1 MGYFTFFHILII
13 FIMLASTGLT
23 WVLLYLKVQNKK
35 YMIIF
40 CIVSFI
46 LALILTISL
55 LLTIDQ
61 YTKKASLS
69 NFSTYRRL
77 ATESIIV
84 KGRVT
89 NDTNFKL
96 SECFLE
102 LRIIDDNKKHEVSG
116 EIFNQQNF
124 DSIKRASQ
132 QQRDASYNISIA
144 KNLSG
149 HTYKDF
155 SFEVGLPPHFQSYKI
170 FKQLKC
176 K

>member
-1 MGYFTFFHILII
+1 MGYFTIFHILII
-13 FIMLASTGLT
+13 VIMLVSTALF
-23 WVLLYLKVQNKK
+23 WILLYIKVQNKK
-35 YMIIF
+35 HMIVF
-40 CIVSFI
+40 CVISFI

-55 LLTIDQ
+55 SLTIDQ

-77 ATESIIV
+77 ASESIIV
-84 KGRVT
+84 KGRIT
-89 NDTNFKL
+89 NDTNFKI

-102 LRIIDDNKKHEVSG
+102 LRIIDGNKKHEVSG

-124 DSIKRASQ
+124 DSIKRANQ
-132 QQRDASYNISIA
+132 KQRDASYNINIA
-144 KNLSG
+144 KNLLG

-155 SFEVGLPPHFQSYKI
+155 SFEVALPPQFQSYKV

-176 K
+176 R

>member
-89 NDTNFKL
+89 NDTNFKI

-102 LRIIDDNKKHEVSG
+102 LRIIDDNKKHEISG

-144 KNLSG
+144 KNLLG

>member
-13 FIMLASTGLT
+13 FIMLASTFLT
-23 WVLLYLKVQNKK
+23 WILFYLKIQNKK

-40 CIVSFI
+40 CIISFI
-46 LALILTISL
+46 LASILTISL

-77 ATESIIV
+77 ATESIII

-89 NDTNFKL
+89 NDTNFKI

-102 LRIIDDNKKHEVSG
+102 LRIIDNNKKHEISG

-124 DSIKRASQ
+124 NSIKKANQ
-132 QQRDASYNISIA
+132 QQRDVSYNINIA
-144 KNLSG
+144 NQLSG

-176 K
+176 R

>member
-1 MGYFTFFHILII
+1 MGYFTIFHILII
-13 FIMLASTGLT
+13 FVMIISTALT
-23 WVLLYLKVQNKK
+23 WILLYLKIQNKK
-35 YMIIF
+35 NMIIL
-40 CIVSFI
+40 CIISFI
-46 LALILTISL
+46 LAVVFTISL

-77 ATESIIV
+77 ASESLII

-89 NDTNFKL
+89 NDTNFKI

-102 LRIIDDNKKHEVSG
+102 LRIIDDKKQKVSG
-116 EIFNQQNF
+116 EIFNQNNF
-124 DSIKRASQ
+124 DNVKKSNQEPK
-132 QQRDASYNISIA
+132 DASYNVKVA
-144 KNLSG
+144 TNLAG

-155 SFEVGLPPHFQSYKI
+155 SFEVALPPQFQDYKV

-176 K
+176 H

>member
-1 MGYFTFFHILII
+1 MGYFTFFHFLIV
-13 FIMLASTGLT
+13 FIMLASTALT
-23 WVLLYLKVQNKK
+23 WVLIYLKVQNKK

-77 ATESIIV
+77 ANESIII

-89 NDTNFKL
+89 NDTNFKI
-96 SECFLE
+96 SKCYLE

-124 DSIKRASQ
+124 NSIKKANQ
-132 QQRDASYNISIA
+132 QQRDVSYNINIA
-144 KNLSG
+144 SQLPG

-155 SFEVGLPPHFQSYKI
+155 SFEVALPPHFQSYKI

>member
-1 MGYFTFFHILII
+1 MGSFTFFHILII
-13 FIMLASTGLT
+13 FIMLISTILT
-23 WVLLYLKVQNKK
+23 WILLYLKIQNKK
-35 YMIIF
+35 HMIIF
-40 CIVSFI
+40 CTISFM

-77 ATESIIV
+77 TTESIIV

-89 NDTNFKL
+89 NDTNFKI

-102 LRIIDDNKKHEVSG
+102 LRIIDDNKKHEISG

-124 DSIKRASQ
+124 DSIKKAN
-132 QQRDASYNISIA
+132 QRKRDISYSVNIA
-144 KNLSG
+144 NQLLG

-155 SFEVGLPPHFQSYKI
+155 SFEVALPPHFQSYKI

>member
-1 MGYFTFFHILII
+1 MGYFTIFHILII
-13 FIMLASTGLT
+13 VIMLASTGLT

-40 CIVSFI
+40 CAVSFI

-89 NDTNFKL
+89 NDTNFKI

-124 DSIKRASQ
+124 DSIKRANQ
-132 QQRDASYNISIA
+132 EQRDVSYNINIV
-144 KNLSG
+144 KYLPGN
-149 HTYKDF
+149 TYKDF
-155 SFEVGLPPHFQSYKI
+155 SFEVALPPQFQSYKV

-176 K
+176 R

>member
-144 KNLSG
+144 KNLLG

>member
-77 ATESIIV
+77 ATESIII
-84 KGRVT
+84 KGRIT

-124 DSIKRASQ
+124 DSIKRANQ
-132 QQRDASYNISIA
+132 QQRDASYNINIA
-144 KNLSG
+144 KNLPG

>member
-1 MGYFTFFHILII
+1 MGYFTIFHILVI
-13 FIMLASTGLT
+13 FMMLASTALV
-23 WVLLYLKVQNKK
+23 WILLYIKVQNKK
-35 YMIIF
+35 HMIIF
-40 CIVSFI
+40 CVISFV

-55 LLTIDQ
+55 SLTIDQ

-77 ATESIIV
+77 ASESIIV

-89 NDTNFKL
+89 NDTNFKI

-102 LRIIDDNKKHEVSG
+102 LRIIDDYRKKEVGG

-124 DSIKRASQ
+124 DSIKKANQ
-132 QQRDASYNISIA
+132 EQRDVSYNINIV
-144 KNLSG
+144 KYLPGN
-149 HTYKDF
+149 TYKDF
-155 SFEVGLPPHFQSYKI
+155 SFEVALPPQFQSYKV

-176 K
+176 R